1 MAREVSVEKYAKPFV
16 DNHKMV
22 TNLVLLV
29 FNTGFVNLI
38 VDDM

>member
-1 MAREVSVEKYAKPFV
+1 MDKYTKPFA

-22 TNLVLLV
+22 TILVLLV
-29 FNTGFVNLI
+29 LNTGFVNLI